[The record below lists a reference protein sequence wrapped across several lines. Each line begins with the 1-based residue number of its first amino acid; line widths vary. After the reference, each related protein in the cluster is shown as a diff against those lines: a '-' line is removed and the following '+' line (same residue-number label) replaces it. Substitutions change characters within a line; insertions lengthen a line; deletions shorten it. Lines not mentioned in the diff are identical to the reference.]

1 MKLSTIGLFAGLL
14 LAIAIAVGGF
24 SAFLGAVVLG
34 GLGLAAGA
42 HLDGDVDLTSVLRG
56 RRD

>member
-1 MKLSTIGLFAGLL
+1 MNLTTIGLFAGLL

-34 GLGLAAGA
+34 GIGLAVGA
-42 HLDGDVDLTSVLRG
+42 HLNGDIDVTAVLRG
-56 RRD
+56 RRE